1 MRKLHGADSTWSPW
15 RSRTLIIALTVVM
28 GTLILTAGATAREID
43 TTRVPQHCF
52 LKTRNDMVY
61 LALSVF
67 VDTLGFKHIRY
78 EKETRSM
85 LVTGPL
91 TIRLRIGD
99 RWVEINDT
107 PRQLS
112 GPVLLVGHEVFMP
125 ARSFASTLLTT
136 IKLPDT
142 TNMRHLDDVG
152 RVRDV
157 RGYDEVPL
165 MTQSIFF
172 RRLIRKN
179 SVTKEDVCRAVAIFK
194 KRPESLG
201 TFDQLVTMLKQ
212 TWIIPEEWRFE
223 RDDPAERGFACYL
236 FIRALELK
244 GGLSIRLFG
253 LSGRSA
259 YREAVDLG
267 LTKAVGHRSRV
278 TGGELMTILQQSSKL
293 RSEFGLNSEYDLE
306 GDTR

>member
-1 MRKLHGADSTWSPW
+1 MLIM
-15 RSRTLIIALTVVM
+15 TLAVVM
-28 GTLILTAGATAREID
+28 GVLMVTAGATAKEID

-52 LKTRNDMVY
+52 LKTRDNLVY
-61 LALSVF
+61 LALAVF
-67 VDTLGFKHIRY
+67 VDTLGFKQVRY
-78 EKETRSM
+78 EKKTRSL

-99 RWVEINDT
+99 RWVEVNGT
-107 PRQLS
+107 PRELA

-142 TNMRHLDDVG
+142 TNMRHLDDVA

-157 RGYDEVPL
+157 RGYGEVPL

-194 KRPESLG
+194 KQPESLG

-212 TWIIPEEWRFE
+212 TWIIPEEWLFE

-267 LTKAVGHRSRV
+267 LTQAVGHRSRV
-278 TGGELMTILQQSSKL
+278 TGGELMTILQKSSKL
-293 RSEFGLNSEYDLE
+293 RKEFGLNSSFGLE
-306 GDTR
+306 GDGR